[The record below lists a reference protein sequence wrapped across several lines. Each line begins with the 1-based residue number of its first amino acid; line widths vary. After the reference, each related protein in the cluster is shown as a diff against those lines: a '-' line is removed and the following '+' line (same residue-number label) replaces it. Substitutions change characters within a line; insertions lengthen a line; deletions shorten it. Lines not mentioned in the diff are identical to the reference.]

1 MSTPFTTQRSR
12 RAGTFIGFWILCVAS
27 IVADATVEPE
37 GIGGEAALA
46 LGSFY
51 TAAHTALTE
60 FARSATVPPSVPM
73 GLYLVL
79 AAITVL
85 ISLYVLERYTYSD
98 RYYHFVERYL
108 GTYYLSAIGTVNLL
122 LITVCTVILVA
133 VGLVYVQLLGASVPL
148 FVPSARLGLILDMSP
163 QALVF
168 ATFLLFI
175 SLVTSFVP

>member
-46 LGSFY
+46 LGGFY

-60 FARSATVPPSVPM
+60 FARSATVPASVPM

-85 ISLYVLERYTYSD
+85 ISLYVLERY
-98 RYYHFVERYL
+98 L

-122 LITVCTVILVA
+122 LITVCTVVLVA

-148 FVPSARLGLILDMSP
+148 FVPSARLELILDMSP

-168 ATFLLFI
+168 AAFLLFI
-175 SLVTSFVP
+175 SFVTSFVP